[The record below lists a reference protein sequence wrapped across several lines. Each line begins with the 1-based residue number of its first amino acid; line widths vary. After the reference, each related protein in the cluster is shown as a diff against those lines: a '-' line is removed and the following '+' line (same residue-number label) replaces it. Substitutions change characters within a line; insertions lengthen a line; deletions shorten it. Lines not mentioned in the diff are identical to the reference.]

1 MLIRTKLSMPPL
13 RTVMLD
19 RTHLVTKLSTRK
31 DRRLIMVLGQAGS
44 GKTSLVSQWITQN
57 GLHYAWYSLDEH
69 DNQRDL
75 FFRYI
80 LAALAGSDNKT
91 EQENRLFRRG
101 QRSLSVA
108 NTLPV
113 IIDYAKSLSVDM
125 YLVLDD
131 YHVITSKE
139 VHEAV
144 SSILDYLPPKMH
156 IVLISRREV
165 PFSLSKLRVRD
176 QMTEISCEE
185 LMLTETERMRFLSEI
200 VPLALPMKQLRTL
213 SAYSNGWIGG
223 LQLIGLSFHGKEN
236 ARSFAEAL
244 DTIHH
249 TTSDYLINEVINS
262 QPEDVKAFL
271 SASILLNRFNADLC
285 REITGIEEAPE
296 ILDYLHR
303 INLFLVPLDAE
314 HTWYAYH
321 QMFSE
326 ALRANTRLNSPDR
339 RTRIYQKAAVWFGR
353 HGYLEDAFQY
363 AFASGDIDFAAGLM
377 ESYILYLL
385 ERYEVRSVRRWISM
399 LPGGVLANHPLLKL
413 HECWP
418 KIVTLEVVGFETII
432 KDLEDKLDDVLKR
445 YKGPKKK
452 LFLDHFIF
460 AKYMLSFCK
469 DPAAVDI
476 SSMKEVLPHLSHDER
491 YGLQTWMAEFLR
503 YQGKA
508 STAEA
513 VLNDVTQRGPFLR
526 NTVWVALWFRF
537 MALAKRCQGDLKGA
551 ENGLN
556 GGFHFLREKQLHD
569 STLEYFFYVPMALIF
584 YARNELEKARWYVIN
599 DLRVARNSNFVTDCA
614 DGSFLLALINMAM
627 GKPEKANSC
636 MRRVEAMSKTSR
648 AAGFV
653 AFSRAYIA
661 SLRLMQGNLEVAEA
675 WAKQRRLSFDEPF
688 SIRLLFEYLL
698 QARIY
703 YHREAYEEAE
713 QMLEKLRRICVEENL
728 LEAVLEIDILYS
740 AILYA
745 SNRHKEAKELMMKAI
760 AFAEARGYVRPFVDY
775 WPFVSTLLLDIA
787 RYSKCESR
795 YLYVILEAS
804 NISPESSIMK
814 RQVDTEKNAG
824 LTRREKEV
832 LRLIASGYTNSEIA
846 AKSFVSR
853 NTVKTHVAHIFDK
866 LGVKTR
872 AQAILEARQLSI
884 FDR

>member
-1 MLIRTKLSMPPL
+1 M
-13 RTVMLD
+13 
-19 RTHLVTKLSTRK
+19 
-31 DRRLIMVLGQAGS
+31 
-44 GKTSLVSQWITQN
+44 
-57 GLHYAWYSLDEH
+57 
-69 DNQRDL
+69 
-75 FFRYI
+75 
-80 LAALAGSDNKT
+80 
-91 EQENRLFRRG
+91 
-101 QRSLSVA
+101 
-108 NTLPV
+108 
-113 IIDYAKSLSVDM
+113 
-125 YLVLDD
+125 
-131 YHVITSKE
+131 
-139 VHEAV
+139 
-144 SSILDYLPPKMH
+144 
-156 IVLISRREV
+156 
-165 PFSLSKLRVRD
+165 
-176 QMTEISCEE
+176 
-185 LMLTETERMRFLSEI
+185 
-200 VPLALPMKQLRTL
+200 
-213 SAYSNGWIGG
+213 
-223 LQLIGLSFHGKEN
+223 
-236 ARSFAEAL
+236 
-244 DTIHH
+244 
-249 TTSDYLINEVINS
+249 
-262 QPEDVKAFL
+262 
-271 SASILLNRFNADLC
+271 
-285 REITGIEEAPE
+285 
-296 ILDYLHR
+296 
-303 INLFLVPLDAE
+303 
-314 HTWYAYH
+314 
-321 QMFSE
+321 
-326 ALRANTRLNSPDR
+326 
-339 RTRIYQKAAVWFGR
+339 
-353 HGYLEDAFQY
+353 
-363 AFASGDIDFAAGLM
+363 
-377 ESYILYLL
+377 
-385 ERYEVRSVRRWISM
+385 
-399 LPGGVLANHPLLKL
+399 
-413 HECWP
+413 
-418 KIVTLEVVGFETII
+418 
-432 KDLEDKLDDVLKR
+432 
-445 YKGPKKK
+445 
-452 LFLDHFIF
+452 
-460 AKYMLSFCK
+460 
-469 DPAAVDI
+469 
-476 SSMKEVLPHLSHDER
+476 
-491 YGLQTWMAEFLR
+491 
-503 YQGKA
+503 
-508 STAEA
+508 
-513 VLNDVTQRGPFLR
+513 
-526 NTVWVALWFRF
+526 
-537 MALAKRCQGDLKGA
+537 
-551 ENGLN
+551 
-556 GGFHFLREKQLHD
+556 REKQLHD